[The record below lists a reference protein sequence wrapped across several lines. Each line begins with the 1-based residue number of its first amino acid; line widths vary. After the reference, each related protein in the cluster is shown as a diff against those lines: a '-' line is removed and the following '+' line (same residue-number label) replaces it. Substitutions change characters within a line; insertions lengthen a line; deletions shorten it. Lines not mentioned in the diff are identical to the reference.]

1 MFLTMIDSVNCL
13 PGTQHA
19 STQASEWVQRW
30 SHLACAPGHM
40 LDLACGSGRHMH
52 WFQQLGFQTTGVDR
66 DPHALMRASEF
77 GRVMEADVE
86 NAPWPL
92 LVAGQVQQFDVV
104 VVTNYLWR
112 ALFPVVLQ
120 SLAPGGLLLYETFTQ
135 GNESVGR
142 PARPDFL
149 LRPGE
154 LLQVCQ
160 KLHLVAYENGFLNQ
174 PERFVQRI
182 AAVNQVAGER
192 PNAHLPRHPLSLK

>member
-1 MFLTMIDSVNCL
+1 MTCNTTCL
-13 PGTQHA
+13 PGSQHEQTPA
-19 STQASEWVQRW
+19 SAWVQRW
-30 SHLACAPGHM
+30 SHLAPARGHL

-66 DPHALMRASEF
+66 DPQALMRASEF
-77 GRVMEADVE
+77 GRVIEADVE

-92 LVAGQVQQFDVV
+92 MVAGQVQQFDVV

-112 ALFPVVLQ
+112 ALFPTVLQ

-135 GNESVGR
+135 GHESVGR
-142 PARPDFL
+142 PARPEFL

-154 LLQVCQ
+154 LLQVCRN
-160 KLHLVAYENGFLNQ
+160 LHVVAYENGYLAH

-182 AAVNQVAGER
+182 AAIKQVEDEGHGAQ
-192 PNAHLPRHPLSLK
+192 PPRHPLSLK